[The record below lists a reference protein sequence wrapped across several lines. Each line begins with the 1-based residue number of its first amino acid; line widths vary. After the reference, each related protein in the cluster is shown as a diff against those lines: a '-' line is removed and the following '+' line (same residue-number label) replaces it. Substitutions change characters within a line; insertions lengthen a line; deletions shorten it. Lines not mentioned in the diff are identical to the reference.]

1 MKKLLSLLL
10 SITMVCALVGC
21 SSDGV
26 SQADYD
32 ALLAENTALKQE
44 VDELKNALLDAEKDE
59 AETPTPPDSDKS
71 NSDQTDDTDKLGS
84 RKNPLKVGE
93 TFDGVYTE
101 YRDYQFGVTITLVEV
116 ISGEEAWKLIE
127 AKNKFNDPPG
137 EGKQYIMAKFSV
149 HYHTDISGEDRP
161 LELNTHDFSY
171 STSTYAI
178 VDMVDMPSVVEP
190 DPAFDIELY
199 EGATGE
205 GWVVFLAD
213 ADDPSPKAVFCDS
226 LWFNLL

>member
-10 SITMVCALVGC
+10 SLSMVCALVGC
-21 SSDGV
+21 SSNGV

-44 VDELKNALLDAEKDE
+44 VDELKNALLDAEKDKP
-59 AETPTPPDSDKS
+59 ETPTPSDSDES
-71 NSDQTDDTDKLGS
+71 NSDKTSNADTLGS

-93 TFDGVYTE
+93 SFDCVYTE
-101 YRDYQFGVTITLVEV
+101 YGSYEYGMTITLLEV
-116 ISGEEAWKLIE
+116 ISGDEAWQLIE
-127 AKNKFNDPPG
+127 AKNQFNDPPG

-149 HYHTDISGEDRP
+149 HYHTDIAGEDRS
-161 LELNTHDFSY
+161 LELNSYDFSY
-171 STSTYAI
+171 STSTYTI
-178 VDMVDMPSVVEP
+178 EDMPRVVAP

-199 EGATGE
+199 EGATDE

-213 ADDPSPKAVFCDS
+213 ADDPSPKAVFRDS
-226 LWFNLL
+226 LWFDLK